1 MHSDAAPA
9 TLALLDKLLDCY
21 PCDFGVRLWNGM
33 QRGPDAG
40 RPERFTLV
48 LRHPG
53 ALRALFWPPSRLSM
67 AEAYIYDDVDIEGD
81 LHAVFPLG
89 DYLLSARRS
98 AAERLRLG
106 RALLSLPSERRPRG
120 GRGRARIGGRRF
132 SLERD
137 RHAVTY
143 HYDLSNDFFS
153 VYLDR
158 RMVYTCAYFG
168 SEVDDLDTAQEQ
180 KLDYLC
186 RKLRLRPGERV
197 LDIGCGWGGLC
208 MFAAEHY
215 GVEVL
220 GITISRPQM
229 ELANERIRA
238 AALADRCRVEL
249 LDYRELEAPEAFD
262 KVVSV
267 CMFEAVAEKLLPDF
281 FARVQSFLR
290 PGGVFVNQ
298 GLGRRYH
305 EAAASTNGRSFMGRY
320 VFPDGSIVP
329 ISTALRAAESAG
341 LEVRDVEA
349 LREHYVLTLRQWVA
363 RLEAEHDAA
372 VRATD
377 ETQYRIWRLYMA
389 ASAHAMASGRLNLY
403 QMLLL
408 KPDHGESG
416 LPLIRADWYT
426 ERRPT
431 APPPVSTVRA

>member
-1 MHSDAAPA
+1 MRSDPAAA
-9 TLALLDKLLDCY
+9 TLALLDELLDGY
-21 PCDFGVRLWNGM
+21 SCDFAVRLWNGAH
-33 QRGPDAG
+33 RNADAG
-40 RPERFTLV
+40 RPERFILV

-53 ALRALFWPPSRLSM
+53 ALRALLWLPSRLPM

-81 LHAVFPLG
+81 IHAVFPLG
-89 DYLLSARRS
+89 HYLLSAHRPVS
-98 AAERLRLG
+98 ERLRLA
-106 RALLSLPSERRPRG
+106 RALLSLPSERRPRV
-120 GRGRARIGGRRF
+120 GRGRARIDGRRF

-153 VYLDR
+153 LYLDR
-158 RMVYTCAYFG
+158 RMVYTCAYFD
-168 SEVDDLDTAQEQ
+168 SAEDDLETAQEQ

-186 RKLRLRPGERV
+186 RKLRLRPGERL

-208 MFAAEHY
+208 LFAAEHY
-215 GVEVL
+215 GVDVL
-220 GITISRPQM
+220 GITISRPQA

-238 AALADRCRVEL
+238 AGLADRCRVEL

-267 CMFEAVAEKLLPDF
+267 CMFEAVAEKRLPDF
-281 FARVQSFLR
+281 FARAQTFLR
-290 PGGVFVNQ
+290 PGGVLVNQ

-305 EAAASTNGRSFMGRY
+305 EAGASTNGRSFMGRY

-341 LEVRDVEA
+341 LEVRDVEG
-349 LREHYVLTLRQWVA
+349 LREHYVLTLRHWVA

-372 VRATD
+372 VRSAD

-389 ASAHAMASGRLNLY
+389 GSAHAMATGRLNLY
-403 QMLLL
+403 QLLLL
-408 KPDHGESG
+408 KPDRGASG
-416 LPLIRADWYT
+416 LPLTREGWYA
-426 ERRPT
+426 ESRP
-431 APPPVSTVRA
+431 APAAVG